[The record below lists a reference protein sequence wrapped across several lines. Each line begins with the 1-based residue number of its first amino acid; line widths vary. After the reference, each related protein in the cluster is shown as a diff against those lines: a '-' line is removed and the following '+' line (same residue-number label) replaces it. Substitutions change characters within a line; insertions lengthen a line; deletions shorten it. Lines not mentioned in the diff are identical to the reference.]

1 MPRIVYAAA
10 ALRDLDR
17 LRAFLCPKNPS
28 AARRAAEAIMNG
40 LRILESQP
48 RFGRPVEGL
57 PESYR
62 EWVIGFGRD
71 GSVIR
76 YRIDDEDV
84 TILAFRH
91 GREAGF

>member
-1 MPRIVYAAA
+1 
-10 ALRDLDR
+10 
-17 LRAFLCPKNPS
+17 
-28 AARRAAEAIMNG
+28 MNG